1 MQATTRAA
9 AQAGGNFIRKMRPF
23 EKHHTFALNKWDAV
37 ECAFWVGFF
46 TLEKGHIYA

>member
-1 MQATTRAA
+1 MRGERTK
-9 AQAGGNFIRKMRPF
+9 AQGRGSLIRKMRSF
-23 EKHHTFALNKWDAV
+23 ENHHTFALNKWDAV